1 MLKELPFYNELNKHL
16 INMQKNIALKYY
28 LKKVIL
34 QLNYQLEAR
43 KSVIKDLFK
52 DLLDKMN
59 GFKYQITLKVTLSKH
74 KVDSSIEYST
84 VYFNFSTKTV
94 VKNKH
99 GLDKSFQQV
108 LYRIDNWINEGSAW
122 KIESKDGEYINTA
135 IYNPLSGSTYTELPD
150 EKKFNEGF
158 N

>member
-1 MLKELPFYNELNKHL
+1 
-16 INMQKNIALKYY
+16 
-28 LKKVIL
+28 
-34 QLNYQLEAR
+34 
-43 KSVIKDLFK
+43 
-52 DLLDKMN
+52 MN

-122 KIESKDGEYINTA
+122 KIESKDGEYINSA